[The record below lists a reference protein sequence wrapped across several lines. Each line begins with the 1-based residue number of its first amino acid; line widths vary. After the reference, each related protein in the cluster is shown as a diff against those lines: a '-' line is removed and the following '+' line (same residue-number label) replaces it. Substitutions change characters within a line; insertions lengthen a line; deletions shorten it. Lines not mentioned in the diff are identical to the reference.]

1 MRSRFVRIRASPR
14 ERSHRGTPLIANPAA
29 ATAAVDHFVGA
40 AKLSCMSNVRL
51 RRLER
56 VSTFRRLALAAWGAP
71 SDPTIH
77 GSLEIDAS
85 AALAHLAALR
95 GQGDVKATITHLVG
109 RALAK
114 VLAEHPELNVLIRW
128 GRFYQRD
135 DVDIFF
141 QVALQADAELAA
153 VDLSGVVVRNADR
166 KTVLEIAGE
175 FAARVQRVREDRDPE
190 LAGLRK
196 RLGQIPPLLLRP
208 VQAALDFLQYSFN
221 LKMPGLP
228 RDAFGSAMVTNI
240 GMFGMRWAY
249 APLFPPSHCPIVVV
263 VGAVHSK
270 PCVIADGDGEKLAIR
285 PILPLH
291 ASMDHRVLD
300 GVQAARVA
308 SRLEH
313 LLLHPAELDA

>member
-1 MRSRFVRIRASPR
+1 MLARM
-14 ERSHRGTPLIANPAA
+14 G
-29 ATAAVDHFVGA
+29 
-40 AKLSCMSNVRL
+40 NVRL

-56 VSTFRRLALAAWGAP
+56 VSTFRRLALAAWGSP
-71 SDPTIH
+71 VDPTIH
-77 GSLEIDAS
+77 GTLEIDAT

-95 GQGDVKATITHLVG
+95 GHGDVKATLTHLVG
-109 RALAK
+109 RALAR

-128 GRFYQRD
+128 GRFYQRE

-141 QVALQADAELAA
+141 QVALQTQADDGA

-166 KTVLEIAGE
+166 KSVLEIAGE
-175 FAARVQRVREDRDPE
+175 FATRVQRVREDRDPE
-190 LAGLRK
+190 LAALRK
-196 RLGQIPPLLLRP
+196 RLGQLPPLLLRP
-208 VQAALDFLQYSFN
+208 IQSLIDFVQYTFN
-221 LKMPGLP
+221 VKLPGLP
-228 RDAFGSAMVTNI
+228 RDAFGSAMITNI

-249 APLFPPSHCPIVVV
+249 APLFPPSHCPIVVLI
-263 VGAVHSK
+263 GAVHSK
-270 PCVIADGDGEKLAIR
+270 PLVVTDDAGREQLAIR

-308 SRLEH
+308 TRLEH

>member
-1 MRSRFVRIRASPR
+1 
-14 ERSHRGTPLIANPAA
+14 
-29 ATAAVDHFVGA
+29 
-40 AKLSCMSNVRL
+40 MSNVRL
-51 RRLER
+51 RRLTR
-56 VSTFRRLALAAWGAP
+56 VSTFRRLALAAWGPPA
-71 SDPTIH
+71 DPTIH
-77 GSLEIDAS
+77 GTLEVDAT

-95 GQGDVKATITHLVG
+95 ERGEARVTMTHLVG
-109 RALAK
+109 RALAR

-141 QVALQADAELAA
+141 QVALQAGAELAA

-166 KTVLEIAGE
+166 KSVLEIAAE
-175 FAARVQRVREDRDPE
+175 FATRVQRVREDRDPE
-190 LAGLRK
+190 LAGMRK

-208 VQAALDFLQYSFN
+208 AQAALDFLQYTFN
-221 LKMPGLP
+221 VRVPGLP
-228 RDAFGSAMVTNI
+228 RDAFGSAMITNI

-263 VGAVHSK
+263 IGAVHSK
-270 PCVIADGDGEKLAIR
+270 PCVITDNGGEQLAIR

-313 LLLHPAELDA
+313 LLLHPAELDD

>member
-1 MRSRFVRIRASPR
+1 M
-14 ERSHRGTPLIANPAA
+14 G
-29 ATAAVDHFVGA
+29 
-40 AKLSCMSNVRL
+40 NVRL

-56 VSTFRRLALAAWGAP
+56 VSTFRRLALAAWGSP
-71 SDPTIH
+71 VDPTIH
-77 GSLEIDAS
+77 GTLEIDAT

-95 GQGDVKATITHLVG
+95 GHGDVKATLTHLVG
-109 RALAK
+109 RALAR

-128 GRFYQRD
+128 GRFYQRE

-141 QVALQADAELAA
+141 QVALQTQADDGA

-166 KTVLEIAGE
+166 KSVLEIAGE
-175 FAARVQRVREDRDPE
+175 FATRVQRVREDRDPE
-190 LAGLRK
+190 LAALRK
-196 RLGQIPPLLLRP
+196 RLGQLPPLLLRP
-208 VQAALDFLQYSFN
+208 IQSLIDFVQYTFN
-221 LKMPGLP
+221 VKLPGLP
-228 RDAFGSAMVTNI
+228 RDAFGSAMITNI

-249 APLFPPSHCPIVVV
+249 APLFPPSHCPIVVLI
-263 VGAVHSK
+263 GAVHSK
-270 PCVIADGDGEKLAIR
+270 PLVVTDDAGREQLAIR

-308 SRLEH
+308 TRLEH

>member
-1 MRSRFVRIRASPR
+1 M
-14 ERSHRGTPLIANPAA
+14 G
-29 ATAAVDHFVGA
+29 
-40 AKLSCMSNVRL
+40 NVRL

-56 VSTFRRLALAAWGAP
+56 VSTFRRLALAAWGSP
-71 SDPTIH
+71 GDPTIH
-77 GSLEIDAS
+77 GTLEIDAT

-95 GQGDVKATITHLVG
+95 HDGDVKATLTHLVG

-141 QVALQADAELAA
+141 QVALQPEADDGA

-166 KTVLEIAGE
+166 KSVLEIAGE
-175 FAARVQRVREDRDPE
+175 FATRVQRVREDRDPE
-190 LAGLRK
+190 LATLRR
-196 RLGQIPPLLLRP
+196 RLGQLPPLLLRP
-208 VQAALDFLQYSFN
+208 IQSVLDFVQYTFN
-221 LKMPGLP
+221 LKLPGLP

-249 APLFPPSHCPIVVV
+249 APLFPPSHCPIVVLI
-263 VGAVHSK
+263 GAVHSK
-270 PCVIADGDGEKLAIR
+270 PLVVTDDAGREQLAIR

-308 SRLEH
+308 TRLEH

>member
-1 MRSRFVRIRASPR
+1 M
-14 ERSHRGTPLIANPAA
+14 G
-29 ATAAVDHFVGA
+29 
-40 AKLSCMSNVRL
+40 NVRL

-56 VSTFRRLALAAWGAP
+56 VSTFRRLALAAWGSP
-71 SDPTIH
+71 VDPTIH
-77 GSLEIDAS
+77 GTLEIDAT

-95 GQGDVKATITHLVG
+95 GHGDVKATLTHLVG
-109 RALAK
+109 RALAR

-141 QVALQADAELAA
+141 QVALQPEADDGA

-166 KTVLEIAGE
+166 KSVLEIAGE
-175 FAARVQRVREDRDPE
+175 FATRVQRVREDRDPE
-190 LAGLRK
+190 LATLRR
-196 RLGQIPPLLLRP
+196 RLGQLPPLLLRP
-208 VQAALDFLQYSFN
+208 IQSVLDFVQYTFN
-221 LKMPGLP
+221 LKLPGLP

-249 APLFPPSHCPIVVV
+249 APLFPPSHCPIVVLI
-263 VGAVHSK
+263 GAVHSK
-270 PCVIADGDGEKLAIR
+270 PLVVTDDAGREQLAIR

-308 SRLEH
+308 TRLEH

>member
-1 MRSRFVRIRASPR
+1 M
-14 ERSHRGTPLIANPAA
+14 G
-29 ATAAVDHFVGA
+29 
-40 AKLSCMSNVRL
+40 NVRL

-56 VSTFRRLALAAWGAP
+56 VSTFRRLALAAWGSP
-71 SDPTIH
+71 VDPTIH
-77 GSLEIDAS
+77 GTLEIDAT

-95 GQGDVKATITHLVG
+95 GHGDVKATLTHLVG
-109 RALAK
+109 RALAR

-141 QVALQADAELAA
+141 QVALQPEADDGA

-166 KTVLEIAGE
+166 KSVLEIAGE
-175 FAARVQRVREDRDPE
+175 FATRVQRVREDRDPE
-190 LAGLRK
+190 LATLRR
-196 RLGQIPPLLLRP
+196 RLGQLPPLLLRP
-208 VQAALDFLQYSFN
+208 IQSLIDFVQYTFN
-221 LKMPGLP
+221 VKLPGLP
-228 RDAFGSAMVTNI
+228 RDAFGSAMITNI

-249 APLFPPSHCPIVVV
+249 APLFPPSHCPIVVLI
-263 VGAVHSK
+263 GAVHSK
-270 PCVIADGDGEKLAIR
+270 PSVVVDDAGREQLAIR

-308 SRLEH
+308 TRLEH

>member
-1 MRSRFVRIRASPR
+1 MA
-14 ERSHRGTPLIANPAA
+14 
-29 ATAAVDHFVGA
+29 
-40 AKLSCMSNVRL
+40 NVRL
-51 RRLER
+51 RRLQR
-56 VSTFRRLALAAWGAP
+56 VSTFRRLALAAWRSPA
-71 SDPTIH
+71 DPTIH
-77 GSLEIDAS
+77 GTLEIDAT
-85 AALAHLAALR
+85 AALAHLEQLR
-95 GQGDVKATITHLVG
+95 GHDEARPTLTHLVG
-109 RALAK
+109 RALAR
-114 VLAEHPELNVLIRW
+114 VLGEHPELNVLIRW

-141 QVALQADAELAA
+141 QVALHPDAELAA

-166 KTVLEIAGE
+166 KSVQEIAGE

-196 RLGQIPPLLLRP
+196 RLGKIPPLLLRP
-208 VQAALDFLQYSFN
+208 LQVVLDFVQYSFN
-221 LKMPGLP
+221 LRVPGLP

-263 VGAVHSK
+263 IGAVYRK
-270 PCVIADGDGEKLAIR
+270 PIVVTDADGNEQISIR

-313 LLLHPAELDA
+313 LLLHPAELDP

>member
-1 MRSRFVRIRASPR
+1 
-14 ERSHRGTPLIANPAA
+14 
-29 ATAAVDHFVGA
+29 
-40 AKLSCMSNVRL
+40 MSNVRL
-51 RRLER
+51 RRLTR
-56 VSTFRRLALAAWGAP
+56 VSTFRRLALAAWGPPA
-71 SDPTIH
+71 DPTIH
-77 GSLEIDAS
+77 GTLEVDAT

-95 GQGDVKATITHLVG
+95 ERGEVKVTMTHLVG
-109 RALAK
+109 RALAR

-141 QVALQADAELAA
+141 QVALQAGAELAV

-166 KTVLEIAGE
+166 KSVLEIAAE
-175 FAARVQRVREDRDPE
+175 FATRVQRVREDRDPE

-208 VQAALDFLQYSFN
+208 AQAVLDFLQYTFN
-221 LKMPGLP
+221 VRVPGLP
-228 RDAFGSAMVTNI
+228 RDAFGSAMITNI

-263 VGAVHSK
+263 IGAVHSK
-270 PCVIADGDGEKLAIR
+270 PWVITDASGEQLAIR

-313 LLLHPAELDA
+313 LLLHPAELDD

>member
-1 MRSRFVRIRASPR
+1 MLARM
-14 ERSHRGTPLIANPAA
+14 G
-29 ATAAVDHFVGA
+29 
-40 AKLSCMSNVRL
+40 NVRL

-56 VSTFRRLALAAWGAP
+56 VSTFRRLALAAWGSP
-71 SDPTIH
+71 VDPTIH
-77 GSLEIDAS
+77 GTLEIDAT

-95 GQGDVKATITHLVG
+95 GHGDVKATLTHLVG
-109 RALAK
+109 RALAR

-128 GRFYQRD
+128 GRFYQRE

-141 QVALQADAELAA
+141 QVALQTQADDGA

-166 KTVLEIAGE
+166 KSVLEIAGE
-175 FAARVQRVREDRDPE
+175 FATRVQRVREDRDPE
-190 LAGLRK
+190 LAALRK
-196 RLGQIPPLLLRP
+196 RLGQLPPLLLRP
-208 VQAALDFLQYSFN
+208 IQSLIDFVQYTFN
-221 LKMPGLP
+221 VKLPGLP

-249 APLFPPSHCPIVVV
+249 APLFPPSHCPIVVLI
-263 VGAVHSK
+263 GAVHSK
-270 PCVIADGDGEKLAIR
+270 PLVVTDDAGREQLAIR

-308 SRLEH
+308 TRLEH

>member
-1 MRSRFVRIRASPR
+1 M
-14 ERSHRGTPLIANPAA
+14 G
-29 ATAAVDHFVGA
+29 
-40 AKLSCMSNVRL
+40 NVRL

-56 VSTFRRLALAAWGAP
+56 VSTFRRLALAAWGSP
-71 SDPTIH
+71 VDPTIH
-77 GSLEIDAS
+77 GTLEIDAT

-95 GQGDVKATITHLVG
+95 GHGDVKATLTHLVG
-109 RALAK
+109 RALAR

-128 GRFYQRD
+128 GRFYQRE

-141 QVALQADAELAA
+141 QVALQTQADDGA

-166 KTVLEIAGE
+166 KSVLEIAGE
-175 FAARVQRVREDRDPE
+175 FATRVQRVREDRDPE
-190 LAGLRK
+190 LAALRK
-196 RLGQIPPLLLRP
+196 RLGQLPPLLLRP
-208 VQAALDFLQYSFN
+208 IQSLIDFVQYTFN
-221 LKMPGLP
+221 VKLPGLP

-249 APLFPPSHCPIVVV
+249 APLFPPSHCPIVVLI
-263 VGAVHSK
+263 GAVHSK
-270 PCVIADGDGEKLAIR
+270 PLVVTDDAGREQLAIR

-308 SRLEH
+308 TRLEH

>member
-1 MRSRFVRIRASPR
+1 M
-14 ERSHRGTPLIANPAA
+14 
-29 ATAAVDHFVGA
+29 
-40 AKLSCMSNVRL
+40 LSCMGNVRL
-51 RRLER
+51 RRLKR
-56 VSTFRRLALAAWGAP
+56 ISTFRRLALAAWGP
-71 SDPTIH
+71 PLDPTIH
-77 GSLEIDAS
+77 GSLEIDAT
-85 AALAHLAALR
+85 AALAYLAELR
-95 GQGDVKATITHLVG
+95 GRGEVKATLTHVVG

-128 GRFYQRD
+128 GRFYQRED
-135 DVDIFF
+135 IDIFF
-141 QVALQADAELAA
+141 QVALQPNAELGA

-166 KTVLEIAGE
+166 KSVLEIAGE
-175 FAARVQRVREDRDPE
+175 FATRVQRVREDRDPE
-190 LAGLRK
+190 LAGMRK

-208 VQAALDFLQYSFN
+208 VQAVLDFVQYSFN
-221 LKMPGLP
+221 LRVPGLP

-263 VGAVHSK
+263 IGAVHSK
-270 PCVIADGDGEKLAIR
+270 PCVVTDAGGEQIAIR

>member
-1 MRSRFVRIRASPR
+1 M
-14 ERSHRGTPLIANPAA
+14 
-29 ATAAVDHFVGA
+29 
-40 AKLSCMSNVRL
+40 LSCMSNVRL

-56 VSTFRRLALAAWGAP
+56 VSTFRRLALAAWGP
-71 SDPTIH
+71 PTDPTIH
-77 GSLEIDAS
+77 GTLEIDAT
-85 AALAHLAALR
+85 AALGHLAALR
-95 GQGDVKATITHLVG
+95 ERGAAKATITHLVG

-166 KTVLEIAGE
+166 KSVLEIAGE
-175 FAARVQRVREDRDPE
+175 FATRVQRVREDRDPE

-208 VQAALDFLQYSFN
+208 VQAVLDFLQYGFN

-263 VGAVHSK
+263 VGAVHNK
-270 PCVIADGDGEKLAIR
+270 PCVVTHDGSEQLAIR

-313 LLLHPAELDA
+313 LLLHPTELDA